1 MNLAKLIKETGN
13 DQQKIFWLLTG
24 LILLVALA
32 LRVTGL
38 GFSYSNDELSALV
51 RVRFDSFSELVDKGF
66 TWMVTRAV
74 YRCFCIIG

>member
-38 GFSYSNDELSALV
+38 GFSYSNDEV
-51 RVRFDSFSELVDKGF
+51 WCPGQE
-66 TWMVTRAV
+66 
-74 YRCFCIIG
+74 